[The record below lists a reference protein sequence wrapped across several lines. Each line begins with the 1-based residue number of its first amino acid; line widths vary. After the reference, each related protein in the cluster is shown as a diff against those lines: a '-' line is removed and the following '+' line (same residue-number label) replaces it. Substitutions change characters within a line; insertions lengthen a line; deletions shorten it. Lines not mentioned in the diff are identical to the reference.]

1 MKKNG
6 NCFFVNN
13 TSFLWLCSFLC
24 ALFLFS
30 CKNDPVDTR
39 IEQMDSEVATA
50 LAKDIEELINPEI
63 ANGLSLKIWGVD
75 SLVADPIAIDI
86 DDQGNLYYTLNP
98 QVVN

>member
-1 MKKNG
+1 
-6 NCFFVNN
+6 
-13 TSFLWLCSFLC
+13 
-24 ALFLFS
+24 
-30 CKNDPVDTR
+30 
-39 IEQMDSEVATA
+39 MDSEVATA